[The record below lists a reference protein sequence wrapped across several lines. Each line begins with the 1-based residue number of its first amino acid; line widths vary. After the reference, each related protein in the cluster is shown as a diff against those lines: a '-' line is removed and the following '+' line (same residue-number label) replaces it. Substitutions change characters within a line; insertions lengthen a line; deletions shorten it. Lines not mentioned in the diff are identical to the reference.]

1 MKVHLLHPDRDFDQD
16 APLTWHQADLVRDLA
31 LDRLFAAMALDDEFL
46 DKIARRVILTDSP
59 VPLDTVRY
67 RQDALQDACDRP
79 QVVRTLFA
87 LASEAVVLERKH
99 YLGTLS
105 KYPSWVMR
113 WGIDLI
119 GAYLD
124 LIVRLRDTVDRER
137 AGFRS
142 QAFNALFD
150 TLQADLS
157 DDYLEEVRAHL
168 ADLKFPYGV
177 TLTAVLGD
185 GAKGVDYRLLRTP
198 TRAGRWWERWIPPR
212 PGPFGFS
219 IHPRD
224 EAGAQALGEL
234 RSRGTALV
242 AVAVGQSADHIRN
255 FFVALRTELA
265 FYVGCLNLHETLQRR
280 ECPVVR
286 PSVNSAEAPHLAF
299 RDLRD
304 TGLVLAANGPVIGND
319 LPPGDPRLIVVTGAN
334 QGGKSTF
341 LRSLGMA
348 QLMTQAGMFV
358 TAAEFASSL
367 GDGVFTHHK
376 REEDPGMSS
385 GKLDEELKRMSQV
398 VEHLGH
404 QPMVLFNESFAATNE
419 REGSEI
425 ARQVLTG
432 LLEHGARVLCVT
444 HLYEL
449 AHSLAEAPPAPT
461 VFLRADRSEDGA
473 RSFKL
478 VEGPPL
484 ETSFGDDL
492 YRNIFGEEPMAAAPT

>member
-1 MKVHLLHPDRDFDQD
+1 MKVHLLFSDRDFDPG
-16 APLTWHQADLVRDLA
+16 APLCWNQADLVRDLA
-31 LDRLFAAMALDDEFL
+31 LDRLFAAMALEDEFL
-46 DKIARRVILTDSP
+46 DKIARRVILSETP
-59 VPLDTVRY
+59 AGLDTVRY
-67 RQDALQDACDRP
+67 RQDALQDALDKADM
-79 QVVRTLFA
+79 VRTLFS

-105 KYPSWVMR
+105 KYPSWVLR

-119 GAYLD
+119 TAYLE
-124 LIVRLRDTVDRER
+124 LIVRLRDTVDRQR

-157 DDYLEEVRAHL
+157 DDYLDEVRAHL
-168 ADLKFPYGV
+168 ADLKFPYGE
-177 TLTAVLGD
+177 TLTAVLGE

-212 PGPFGFS
+212 PGPYGFS

-234 RSRGTALV
+234 RARGTAQV

-265 FYVGCLNLHETLQRR
+265 FYVGCLNLHDALRKR
-280 ECPVVR
+280 ECPLVR
-286 PSVNSAEAPHLAF
+286 PTVSAPEAPHLAF

-304 TGLVLAANGPVIGND
+304 TGLVLAATGPVVGND
-319 LPPGDPRLIVVTGAN
+319 LPAGDPRLIVVTGAN

-358 TAAEFASSL
+358 TAEAFASSL

-385 GKLDEELKRMSQV
+385 GKLDEELKRMSEV
-398 VEHLGH
+398 VEHLGRH
-404 QPMVLFNESFAATNE
+404 PFVLFNESFAATNE

-432 LLEHGARVLCVT
+432 LLEHGARILCVT

-449 AHSLAEAPPAPT
+449 ASSLAKAPSAPT

-473 RSFKL
+473 RPFKL

-492 YRNIFGEEPMAAAPT
+492 YRNIFGEEPVPN